1 MTIHALRGP
10 AGAGSQAGREAIR
23 LAFDRIIRL
32 LRAIQARRSVRQL
45 LAWDDRM
52 LRDIGLTRGDVVAA
66 MSGPIFDDAGRRLS
80 HLTGERR
87 QADHGP
93 ATRARPTARA
103 TLTDTQCDINT
114 GSVIDFRML
123 AVVPPRMNSRSRLW
137 P

>member
-1 MTIHALRGP
+1 MTIHTLHGP
-10 AGAGSQAGREAIR
+10 AGAGSHTGSGPIR

-32 LRAIQARRSVRQL
+32 LRAIQARRSVKQL

-66 MSGPIFDDAGRRLS
+66 MSGPIFNDAGRRLS
-80 HLTGERR
+80 HLTSERQ

-93 ATRARPTARA
+93 ATRARPTGRA
-103 TLTDTQCDINT
+103 SLTGTQCDINT
-114 GSVIDFRML
+114 GSAIDFRML